1 MELLVKG
8 NNIMNKRAHEDKVLC
23 ARLCRKSQYL
33 VLEFSLAN
41 NPPKLFFDKNN
52 QNVSSYV

>member
-41 NPPKLFFDKNN
+41 NHPNYFLIKITKM
-52 QNVSSYV
+52 